1 MISNF
6 NKPGIQRNFLKSIK
20 KIHKQPIANI
30 ILNGEKPETSPLRL
44 ETQQGCP
51 LPPLLFN
58 IIPEILA
65 NAVKQEKEIKDMETE
80 KEEIKAVFVCRWH
93 DHLRRNSE
101 GIHKH
106 TPGANKQLWQI
117 IGISLIY
124 KSVAFLYASNQQVKF
139 EIKNTELFTLAHKKW
154 NGTNKYHYLQ
164 WIGINKSNKICTRSI
179 WGKLQNWW
187 KESKQ

>member
-1 MISNF
+1 MKSKAINVKKITL
-6 NKPGIQRNFLKSIK
+6 NKLRIQRNFLKSIK

-80 KEEIKAVFVCRWH
+80 KEEIKAVFVCR
-93 DHLRRNSE
+93 
-101 GIHKH
+101 
-106 TPGANKQLWQI
+106 
-117 IGISLIY
+117 
-124 KSVAFLYASNQQVKF
+124 
-139 EIKNTELFTLAHKKW
+139 
-154 NGTNKYHYLQ
+154 
-164 WIGINKSNKICTRSI
+164 
-179 WGKLQNWW
+179 
-187 KESKQ
+187 